1 MLERAKFN
9 NQFYLHVVDEEGGVV
24 MENHV
29 TTTEKD
35 AITPEMIEAG
45 IAALEDELVNGYSVA
60 AFRRDLVSH
69 VYLVMRAIDQTV
81 K

>member
-9 NQFYLHVVDEEGGVV
+9 NAISFARSRRGGSVV